1 MSKDIGIT
9 VTPSTTQD
17 VKILVMADNGLDELK
32 NQMVYFD
39 VESNN
44 KETSRAIGFVNEIT
58 TLNKLGT
65 DLTIHSAAA
74 YSRAIDETARQADVR
89 NVDINVASVFTLNSD
104 GDWLGN
110 KPLPTSPSTGTRVH
124 LADKES
130 INELFSRF
138 DKEDLSY
145 LGNIRGAASIPA
157 PLLLPYF
164 GGARGASSIGFVGRT
179 GSGKTDFATKFIC
192 SMMKYPDHFTLVVD
206 PQGQWGNEN
215 GFTISP
221 QKMAKALGR
230 KVYNLRVAENIQL
243 PLDDENLINMLTQID
258 LWGKMGRMAKEN
270 RDLLS
275 MEVAELIAGMA
286 WQKINGCTKE
296 ENYKDLLAE
305 VLSYIAS
312 SDAIIARIY
321 ASSDKQD
328 SFKNSLYSLVN
339 PAKSAILS
347 KITVNGRAIAGDLR
361 ANKMPSLE
369 EDVYEY
375 VVNDMISKNAIVANP
390 NFDEKLGDSFS
401 NNEYLVSD
409 AEMDAVNKRWEGI
422 LAKFVPLLNLFQ
434 SHNLAGESRE
444 PLSGDFGF
452 LEKVLKVRSPHD
464 EPAPYVILDMS
475 PDTSNNAKSEF
486 LGGKDVM
493 LNMRKL
499 LDNDSIKA
507 TILMMVFTSLK
518 EASETAFSMGGNLN
532 TNVVF
537 DEAWRYA
544 PERSDNEIILKLSKM
559 LEGYAL
565 DTRKFG
571 IGWTYILQSPTDLRQ
586 GIWKQLKFVF
596 AGYGLVGADLGRM
609 SDLMDD
615 PIGQLKTYKQFVA
628 PDLTGEYPFMMVGS
642 LSPLI
647 TAQIPLFVNSY
658 NSVDAFLDDNRVW
671 LDGNTSRAGLPPIT
685 SSALKPGKL
694 TKKDFKNAKSYTVG
708 GISPEG
714 SEKVVSNFKKPEA
727 TRIVAEDPFATP
739 MENFPKPEDA
749 PF

>member
-1 MSKDIGIT
+1 MAKEIGIT

-17 VKILVMADNGLDELK
+17 VKLLIMASNGLDELK
-32 NQMVYFD
+32 KQMVYFD
-39 VESNN
+39 VESNSQ
-44 KETSRAIGFVNEIT
+44 ETSRAIGFVNEIT
-58 TLNKLGT
+58 TLNKLGS

-74 YSRAIDETARQADVR
+74 YSRSIDETSRLSDVR
-89 NVDINVASVFTLNSD
+89 NVDIGVASVFTKGKN
-104 GDWLGN
+104 GEWLGN
-110 KPLPTSPSTGTRVH
+110 KPLPTSPSTGTKVH
-124 LADKES
+124 LADADA

-145 LGNIRGAASIPA
+145 LGGIRGASSIPA
-157 PLLLPYF
+157 PLILPYF

-243 PLDDENLINMLTQID
+243 PLDDDNLINMLTQID
-258 LWGKMGRMAKEN
+258 LWGKLGRMAKEN

-275 MEVAELIAGMA
+275 MEVAELIAGMS

-296 ENYKDLLAE
+296 DDYKDLLAE
-305 VLSYIAS
+305 VLSYVAS
-312 SDAIIARIY
+312 SDAIISRIY

-339 PAKSAILS
+339 PAKSTILS
-347 KITVNGRAIAGDLR
+347 KLSVNGRAIAGDLR

-375 VVNDMISKNAIVANP
+375 VVNDLISKNAITANP
-390 NFDEKLGDSFS
+390 EYNDQLGESFS

-452 LEKVLKVRSPHD
+452 LEKVLKVRTPYD

-475 PDTSNNAKSEF
+475 PDTSNNAKSSF

-493 LNMRKL
+493 MNMRKL

-507 TILMMVFTSLK
+507 TILMMVFDSLK
-518 EASETAFSMGGNLN
+518 EASETAFSQGGNLN

-544 PERSDNEIILKLSKM
+544 PERSDNEIIMKLSKM

-615 PIGQLKTYKQFVA
+615 PISQLKTYKQFVA

-658 NSVDAFLDDNRVW
+658 TSVEAFIDDNKAW
-671 LDGNTSRAGLPPIT
+671 MNGNTSRAGLPPIT
-685 SSALKPGKL
+685 VASLKPGKL
-694 TKKDFKNAKSYTVG
+694 MKKDFKNAKSHIVG
-708 GISPEG
+708 GISPDGKEG
-714 SEKVVSNFKKPEA
+714 VISNFKKAEA
-727 TRIVAEDPFATP
+727 TRIVAEDPFAVA
-739 MENFPKPEDA
+739 MDNYPKPDDA